1 MRKVFLDTNVV
12 IDFLAVRKD
21 FVVDAARI
29 MSLAYKGM
37 ISVSASAMTFSTA
50 SYVLARHHAN
60 SNEDIRLTISDFIR
74 ICHVTVV
81 DENSVMFAV
90 KGLFSDF
97 EDAMQ
102 YESASK
108 AGCEIIV
115 TRNADDFV
123 SSEIP
128 VMSPKEFLNR
138 FEHKSL

>member
-21 FVVDAARI
+21 FVIDAARI

-37 ISVSASAMTFSTA
+37 ISISASAMTFSTA

-60 SNEDIRLTISDFIR
+60 SSENIRLTISDFIR

-81 DENSVMFAV
+81 DEKSVMFAV
-90 KGLFSDF
+90 KGLFNDF

-102 YESASK
+102 YESAK
-108 AGCEIIV
+108 KVGCEIIV
-115 TRNADDFV
+115 TRNINDFAP
-123 SSEIP
+123 SEIP
-128 VMSPKEFLNR
+128 VMSPKEFLSR
-138 FEHKSL
+138 FEY